1 MSTGQQSARVAKHG
15 LNDKDTQAVGWRR
28 SDTAGMEWPAP
39 LTLREVAAELRCS
52 EDEVRTL
59 IREGE
64 LQTVACGIR
73 PGLVPRHQLDDY
85 LRRRRHRVQ
94 DSARS

>member
-1 MSTGQQSARVAKHG
+1 
-15 LNDKDTQAVGWRR
+15 
-28 SDTAGMEWPAP
+28 MEWPEP
-39 LTLREVAAELRCS
+39 LTVRDVAVELGCS
-52 EDEVRTL
+52 EADVRGL

-85 LRRRRHRVQ
+85 LRRHRHELKNT
-94 DSARS
+94 S